1 MKQERFLRLF
11 FMQIGYIRVS
21 TIDQNI
27 ELQEEALIRAKC
39 DHIFVD
45 KMSGTKA
52 VRPGLRKCLRML
64 KRGDTLVVWKLDR
77 LGRSA
82 KNMII
87 LLSELDERGIHF
99 RSLTDSIDTSTRMGK
114 LIFTIM
120 SAFAEMER
128 SLIVERTVA
137 GLAAAR
143 EKGRIGGRKR
153 IMTEEVVD
161 RARRMLRN
169 GATLHQ
175 VANIIGVS
183 HITIYKYI
191 PALEQQQL
199 RLEATTQHTQID

>member
-1 MKQERFLRLF
+1 
-11 FMQIGYIRVS
+11 MQIGYIRVS
-21 TIDQNI
+21 TNDQNI

-52 VRPGLRKCLRML
+52 VRPGLKKCLKML

-82 KNMII
+82 KNMIV

-143 EKGRIGGRKR
+143 EKGRVGGRKR
-153 IMTEEVVD
+153 VMTDDVVA
-161 RARRMLRN
+161 RAKRMFAN

-191 PALEQQQL
+191 PAAEQHAL
-199 RLEATTQHTQID
+199 RRLAETPQ

>member
-1 MKQERFLRLF
+1 
-11 FMQIGYIRVS
+11 MQIGYIRVS
-21 TIDQNI
+21 TNDQNI

-52 VRPGLRKCLRML
+52 VRPGLKKCLKML

-82 KNMII
+82 KNMIV

-153 IMTEEVVD
+153 IMTEDVVE
-161 RARRMLRN
+161 RARRMFAN

-191 PALEQQQL
+191 PAAEQHAL
-199 RLEATTQHTQID
+199 RRLAETPLQEQ

>member
-1 MKQERFLRLF
+1 
-11 FMQIGYIRVS
+11 MQIGYIRVS
-21 TIDQNI
+21 TNDQNI

-52 VRPGLRKCLRML
+52 VRPGLKKCLKML

-143 EKGRIGGRKR
+143 EKGRVGGRKR
-153 IMTEEVVD
+153 VMTDDVVA
-161 RARRMLRN
+161 RAKRMFAN

-191 PALEQQQL
+191 PAAEQHAL
-199 RLEATTQHTQID
+199 RRLAETPQ